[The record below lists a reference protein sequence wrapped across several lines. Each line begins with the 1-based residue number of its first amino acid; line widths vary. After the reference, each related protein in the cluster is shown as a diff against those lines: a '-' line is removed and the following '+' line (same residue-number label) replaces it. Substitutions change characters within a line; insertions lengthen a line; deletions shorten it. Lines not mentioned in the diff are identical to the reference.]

1 MAPTILPVD
10 MRGKRVVVS
19 AGAAGIGAAM
29 AKAFAEC
36 GAAVFVC
43 DIDEQALAGSPYPGM
58 KADMGDHQQVE
69 AFMLAALKALG
80 GLDILV
86 NNAGIAGPT
95 APITG
100 VTPKALEQTLHINLA
115 SQFHA
120 VRLAVPALRAA
131 GGGSIIN
138 ISSVAGRMGLPN
150 RTPYSATKWG
160 IVGLTKSL
168 AMELGSDNIRVN
180 ALLPGLVAGPRIE
193 RVMAARAEQ
202 LGITIQE
209 ETQRELAGVS
219 LQCFV
224 TADDIAN
231 MALFLASDFGAR
243 ISGQAISVDGDL
255 QTLPWR

>member
-1 MAPTILPVD
+1 

-29 AKAFAEC
+29 AKAFSDN
-36 GAAVFVC
+36 GAAVFLC
-43 DIDEQALAGSPYPGM
+43 DIDEQALSNCPYPCM
-58 KADMGDHQQVE
+58 KADMGDEQQVQ
-69 AFMLAALKALG
+69 AFMEKALEALG

-100 VTPKALEQTLHINLA
+100 VTPQALDQTLHINLA

-120 VRLAVPALRAA
+120 VRLAVPALKAS

-150 RTPYSATKWG
+150 RTPYAATKWG

-168 AMELGSDNIRVN
+168 AMELGADNIRVN
-180 ALLPGLVAGPRIE
+180 ALLPGLVSGPRID

-202 LGITIQE
+202 LGISVDE
-209 ETQRELAGVS
+209 EIQRELAGVS

-224 TADDIAN
+224 SAEDIAN

-243 ISGQAISVDGDL
+243 ISGQAISIDGDL

>member
-1 MAPTILPVD
+1 M
-10 MRGKRVVVS
+10 VS
-19 AGAAGIGAAM
+19 AGASGIGAAM
-29 AKAFAEC
+29 AKAFADR
-36 GAAVFVC
+36 GAAVFLC
-43 DIDEQALAGSPYPGM
+43 DIDEQALAACPYPCM
-58 KADMGDHQQVE
+58 QADMGDHQQVE
-69 AFMLAALKALG
+69 AFMEKALNALG

-100 VTPKALEQTLHINLA
+100 VGPQALEQTLNINLA

-120 VRLAVPALRAA
+120 VRLAVPALRAS

-150 RTPYSATKWG
+150 RTPYAATKWG

-168 AMELGSDNIRVN
+168 AMELGADNIRVN
-180 ALLPGLVAGPRIE
+180 ALLPGLVAGPRID
-193 RVMAARAEQ
+193 RVMSARAEQ
-202 LGITIQE
+202 LGISVE
-209 ETQRELAGVS
+209 EEIQRELAGVS

-231 MALFLASDFGAR
+231 MALFLASDFGTR
-243 ISGQAISVDGDL
+243 ISGQAISIDGDL